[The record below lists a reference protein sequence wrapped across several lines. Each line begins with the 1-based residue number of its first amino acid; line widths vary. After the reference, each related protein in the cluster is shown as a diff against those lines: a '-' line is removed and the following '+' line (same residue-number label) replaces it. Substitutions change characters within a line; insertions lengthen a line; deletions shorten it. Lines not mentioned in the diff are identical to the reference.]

1 MREGEEM
8 RPKKY
13 PYVQKAL
20 VHQRERVKS
29 YLNCL
34 DSLNKNIKNC
44 STEGQKQFFEQQK
57 ESLKS
62 DLTPLDFLLLE
73 QEFDFREQR
82 EFRFR

>member
-1 MREGEEM
+1 M

-20 VHQRERVKS
+20 VRPKERVRS

-34 DSLNKNIKNC
+34 DSLNKQIKNC
-44 STEGQKQFFEQQK
+44 STEWQKQFFEQQK

-73 QEFDFREQR
+73 QEFDFREKR
-82 EFRFR
+82 ELRFR